1 MTLLCSLSL
10 LAGTLAA
17 LLLMLG
23 RTDAARWLGIRAVLI
38 PLIAAVLFR
47 LVPCLLAGVPESAG
61 SDIAILCGGGILSGI
76 GYVLW
81 QRRGLPKERLLP
93 RERVLPPAPRF
104 DAEER

>member
-1 MTLLCSLSL
+1 MGLLCSLGAL
-10 LAGTLAA
+10 GLAVAG

-23 RTDAARWLGIRAVLI
+23 RTDGARWLGIRAVLI

-61 SDIAILCGGGILSGI
+61 SAITILCGGGVLSGI

-81 QRRGLPKERLLP
+81 QRRSLPKARLLP
-93 RERVLPPAPRF
+93 RERILPPPPRL